1 MENGPLMLGLED
13 GTIDVERML
22 VEPRD
27 GYISMDG
34 VDCFGEKIL
43 KNDMGMEDFSCSF
56 GEANSSLAQEEK
68 NVPRVEV
75 LDGISSEDQV
85 RYFQLKNEFSSMGE
99 EYLLGVDFVES
110 ITNLDYGSSECLLTS
125 VSDCP
130 ILASSADT
138 DTPWKSDQFRIMEGH
153 ECQSDQLNIC
163 SSQLSDIPSRLKLE
177 TFDENES
184 LKSPAL
190 CSLENIGNFCDFSSC
205 SYQEVLSDEMDGSLS
220 PSPEMYSSLK
230 VEKNDEI
237 GPADPD
243 VETNQLQGEDASAV
257 ITAQARCTE
266 TLPILKRSRKPT
278 QRYIDELADPV
289 LRFSKRKHEVSSSTS
304 KGKCLGVQDNKKC
317 HTGSKVMKFPVEE
330 TSVIAIQVPFGS
342 IVQKECPKIPECD
355 MVHGSDCGNSMTKSK
370 AFHVTPQN
378 KKKLD
383 EVIAT
388 IHLKKRNDSVMVT
401 SQKKRNG
408 FFKESPPKKR
418 VGCVTS
424 RSQKR
429 DESFIAVHRK
439 KKDDCFTSEIQ
450 EEVSGRRK
458 HHRLWTIS
466 EVRKLI
472 DGVSQFGVG
481 SWSHIKKLFFST
493 SAHRT
498 SVDLKDKWRN
508 LLKASGIHEESKQQ
522 GEKKRNMAWRPL
534 PKPILHRVC
543 ELATM
548 YPYPKG
554 QKSKILQVH
563 SDSPDKSTDIT
574 LSNYRRILR
583 SIDGVQGFSTF
594 WTES

>member
-1 MENGPLMLGLED
+1 MENGPLTLGLED
-13 GTIDVERML
+13 GMIDVERML
-22 VEPRD
+22 VQPQD
-27 GYISMDG
+27 GNMSVDR
-34 VDCFGEKIL
+34 VDCFCEKIP
-43 KNDMGMEDFSCSF
+43 KNDMDMEDFSCSF
-56 GEANSSLAQEEK
+56 GGANSSLVQEEK
-68 NVPRVEV
+68 DVPRVEV
-75 LDGISSEDQV
+75 LDGIPSEVQV
-85 RYFQLKNEFSSMGE
+85 GYFQLKNEFSSMAE
-99 EYLLGVDFVES
+99 DYLLGVDFVES
-110 ITNLDYGSSECLLTS
+110 ITNLDYGSNDCMLTS

-138 DTPWKSDQFRIMEGH
+138 DSPWKSDQFRIMEVRD
-153 ECQSDQLNIC
+153 CQNDQLNIC
-163 SSQLSDIPSRLKLE
+163 SSKLSDIPRCHELE
-177 TFDENES
+177 TLDENES

-205 SYQEVLSDEMDGSLS
+205 SFQEVLSDEMDGSLS
-220 PSPEMYSSLK
+220 PSGEMHSSLK

-237 GPADPD
+237 WPAGTD
-243 VETNQLQGEDASAV
+243 VETDKLKGEDASAATQV
-257 ITAQARCTE
+257 QARCTE

-278 QRYIDELADPV
+278 QRYIDELADPI
-289 LRFSKRKHEVSSSTS
+289 LRCSKRRHEVSSSTS
-304 KGKCLGVQDNKKC
+304 KGKCPGVQDNKKC
-317 HTGSKVMKFPVEE
+317 HTGSKPMKFLAEE

-342 IVQKECPKIPECD
+342 IVQKECPKSPECD
-355 MVHGSDCGNSMTKSK
+355 TVRGSDCGNSITKFKES
-370 AFHVTPQN
+370 HVTTQN

-388 IHLKKRNDSVMVT
+388 IHLKKRNDSVTVT
-401 SQKKRNG
+401 SQKKRNC
-408 FFKESPPKKR
+408 FVKESPPKKR
-418 VGCVTS
+418 VGSVTS
-424 RSQKR
+424 GSQKR
-429 DESFIAVHRK
+429 DDTLTAVHRK

-450 EEVSGRRK
+450 EEASGRRK

-481 SWSHIKKLFFST
+481 SWSRIKKLFFST

-508 LLKASGIHEESKQQ
+508 LLKASGIHEQSERQ

-543 ELATM
+543 ELAAM

-554 QKSKILQVH
+554 RKSKILHMH
-563 SDSPDKSTDIT
+563 SDSPDKSADIT

-583 SIDGVQGFSTF
+583 SINGN
-594 WTES
+594 

>member
-1 MENGPLMLGLED
+1 MENGPLTLGSED

-22 VEPRD
+22 VEPED
-27 GYISMDG
+27 GHISMDR
-34 VDCFGEKIL
+34 VNCFREKIP
-43 KNDMGMEDFSCSF
+43 KNDMDMEDFSCSF
-56 GEANSSLAQEEK
+56 GGADSSLVREERD
-68 NVPRVEV
+68 VPRVEV
-75 LDGISSEDQV
+75 LDGIPSEVQV
-85 RYFQLKNEFSSMGE
+85 GYFQLKNEFSSMGE
-99 EYLLGVDFVES
+99 EYLLGIDFVES

-138 DTPWKSDQFRIMEGH
+138 DTPWKSDQFRIMEVH
-153 ECQSDQLNIC
+153 ECQNDQLNIC
-163 SSQLSDIPSRLKLE
+163 SSKLSDIPRCHELE
-177 TFDENES
+177 TLDENKS

-205 SYQEVLSDEMDGSLS
+205 SFQEVLSDEMDGSLS
-220 PSPEMYSSLK
+220 PSGEMYSSLK

-237 GPADPD
+237 WPAGPD
-243 VETNQLQGEDASAV
+243 VETNKLEGEDASAV
-257 ITAQARCTE
+257 IQTQARCTE
-266 TLPILKRSRKPT
+266 TLPIPKRSRKPT

-289 LRFSKRKHEVSSSTS
+289 LRCSKRRHEISSSTG

-317 HTGSKVMKFPVEE
+317 LTGSKAMKFPAEE

-342 IVQKECPKIPECD
+342 IVQKECPKSPER
-355 MVHGSDCGNSMTKSK
+355 VTVRGSDCGYSIAKFKES
-370 AFHVTPQN
+370 HVTPQN

-408 FFKESPPKKR
+408 FVKESPPKKR
-418 VGCVTS
+418 VGSVTS
-424 RSQKR
+424 GSQKR
-429 DESFIAVHRK
+429 DDSLTAVHRK

-450 EEVSGRRK
+450 EEASGRRK

-481 SWSHIKKLFFST
+481 SWSRIKKLFFST
-493 SAHRT
+493 SSHRT

-508 LLKASGIHEESKQQ
+508 LLKASGIHEQSERE

-543 ELATM
+543 ELAVI

-554 QKSKILQVH
+554 KKSKILH
-563 SDSPDKSTDIT
+563 IDSDSPAKSTDIT

-583 SIDGVQGFSTF
+583 SINGN
-594 WTES
+594 